1 MDNDRYSFVIDIILS
16 LVIIAFSIVIYIDTL
31 DLPPPKYEPMGA
43 AALPQILAGLLII
56 FSLFILIK
64 AIVKRQ
70 PAATPAEKN
79 SARGDRGD
87 VSTFLETDTP
97 PQSFTKAAIV
107 FFLTC
112 IYVYVMS
119 AKLSGFMPATMI
131 YIFVAGSIMKPANLI
146 SKVKMASFAIVF
158 ALATFYIFTGLFYI
172 DLP

>member
-64 AIVKRQ
+64 AIVKKQ
-70 PAATPAEKN
+70 PAAAPAEK
-79 SARGDRGD
+79 SPEQGD
-87 VSTFLETDTP
+87 VSTFLETDTSP
-97 PQSFTKAAIV
+97 PSFTKAAIV